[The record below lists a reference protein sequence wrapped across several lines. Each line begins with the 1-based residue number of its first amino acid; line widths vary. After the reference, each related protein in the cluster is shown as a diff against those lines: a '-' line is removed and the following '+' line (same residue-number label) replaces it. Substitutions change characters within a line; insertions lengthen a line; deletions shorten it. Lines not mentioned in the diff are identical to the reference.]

1 MPRGIRCDEHV
12 KGRGMYQVLGLC
24 RFSLLVEGGFQVEHE
39 TLEARRAMLYDPARL
54 ALRFAWFEQVC
65 LPSLRL
71 QTDADF
77 TLILLTG
84 TDFPDW
90 ALDRLRKMTQD
101 IPQIVL
107 RQIAPG
113 RHRPVCRRVLKA
125 EVDPAARAV
134 LQFRLDDDDAVS
146 CDFVERLR
154 SDLAL
159 AEGML
164 DREGRVYL
172 DYNRGF
178 SLMTPPEGRQIA
190 AQVADRVA
198 AGLAVALRPDDG
210 NCVMDFAHNKV
221 HHAMSGLT
229 FTDRFMYVRGKN
241 GLNDSSEGQYRH
253 GGARLD
259 MDQPTCE
266 LQLATRFGIDPARFD
281 AAIAAA
287 QRG

>member
-1 MPRGIRCDEHV
+1 
-12 KGRGMYQVLGLC
+12 MYQVLGLC

-39 TLEARRAMLYDPARL
+39 TLEARRAMLYDPGRL

-84 TDFPDW
+84 ADFPDW
-90 ALDRLRKMTQD
+90 ALDRLRKATRD
-101 IPQIVL
+101 IPQVVL

-154 SDLAL
+154 ADLAL

-164 DREGRVYL
+164 DRDGRVYL

-178 SLMTPPEGRQIA
+178 TLMTPPEGRRIA

-210 NCVMDFAHNKV
+210 NCVMDFTHNKV
-221 HHAMSGLT
+221 HQAMSGLT

-253 GGARLD
+253 GGVRLD
-259 MDQPTCE
+259 MDQPDCE
-266 LQLATRFGIDPARFD
+266 RQLATRFGIDPARLD

-287 QRG
+287 RLG

>member
-1 MPRGIRCDEHV
+1 
-12 KGRGMYQVLGLC
+12 MYQVLGLC
-24 RFSLLVEGGFQVEHE
+24 RFSLLVEGGFQVEHD
-39 TLEARRAMLYDPARL
+39 TLAARRAMLYDPARL
-54 ALRFAWFEQVC
+54 ALRFAWFEEVC

-71 QTDADF
+71 QTDPDF

-84 TDFPDW
+84 ADFPDR
-90 ALDRLRKMTQD
+90 ALQRLRQATQD

-107 RQIAPG
+107 RQIAPE
-113 RHRPVCRRVLKA
+113 RHRPACRRVLKA

-146 CDFVERLR
+146 IDFVERLR
-154 SDLAL
+154 ADMAL
-159 AEGML
+159 AQGML
-164 DREGRVYL
+164 DRDGRLYL

-178 SLMTPPEGRQIA
+178 TLMTPPEGRQIA

-210 NCVMDFAHNKV
+210 SCVMDFAHNKV
-221 HHAMSGLT
+221 HQAMNGLT

-241 GLNDSSEGQYRH
+241 GLNDSAGGQFRH

-259 MDQPTCE
+259 MDQADCE
-266 LQLATRFGIDPARFD
+266 EQLAARFGIDPARFD
-281 AAIAAA
+281 AAVAAA
-287 QRG
+287 QPA